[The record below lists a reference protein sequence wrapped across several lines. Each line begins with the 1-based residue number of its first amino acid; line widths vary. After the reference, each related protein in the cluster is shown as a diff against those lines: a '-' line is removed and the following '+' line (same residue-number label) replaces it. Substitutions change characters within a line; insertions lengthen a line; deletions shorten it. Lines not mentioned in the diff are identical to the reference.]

1 MARGSKRGAFAGK
14 VSFNSSQ
21 QKSKAANYG
30 HLLIPRGVPVYK
42 EEEGRVSLDILPYV
56 VTDDAHPDRN
66 VEHEVAVKGSLW
78 YRRPYKLHRNV
89 GADGKDKLVC
99 PTSVGKKCPICEYRQ
114 KLLNEG
120 ANWKDK
126 AIKELRASDRVLYY
140 VVPLG
145 ERKLDEVPHVWDISQ
160 FAFQEKLND
169 ELAED
174 ESYERFPDPDDGLTL
189 RVRFAE
195 EKIETNS
202 FVSVSRIDFEQRKH
216 KYGDDVIDKLASLDD
231 VLDVKDYKEIERLFF
246 EAGETD
252 ADDDDGDDRRPAG
265 RRSSVR
271 SRRDDDDD
279 DDDVPEKEESRRSAR
294 TSRDDDDGD
303 DGDGDDDDDQDK
315 PEEKKAEP
323 EKPTMRRRREPELE
337 DKKEPEPE
345 KDERAARR
353 AARAERD
360 KKADDGDKN
369 KCPHGHRFGVDTDK
383 KDECDSCKVWENC
396 LDALE
401 KREAA
406 D

>member
-1 MARGSKRGAFAGK
+1 MARGSNRRGAFAGK

-66 VEHEVAVKGSLW
+66 AEHEVAIEGSLW

-114 KLLNEG
+114 KLLNDG
-120 ANWKDK
+120 GNWKDK
-126 AIKELRASDRVLYY
+126 AIKQLRASDRVLYY

-189 RVRFAE
+189 RIRFAE

-252 ADDDDGDDRRPAG
+252 ADDDDDDDDDRRPAG
-265 RRSSVR
+265 RSSVR

-279 DDDVPEKEESRRSAR
+279 DDDA
-294 TSRDDDDGD
+294 
-303 DGDGDDDDDQDK
+303 DDDDQDE
-315 PEEKKAEP
+315 PEEKRAEP
-323 EKPTMRRRREPELE
+323 EKPTMRRRREPEPE
-337 DKKEPEPE
+337 DKKESEPEPE
-345 KDERAARR
+345 KDDRAARR
-353 AARAERD
+353 AARAARD
-360 KKADDGDKN
+360 KGADDGP

-383 KDECDSCKVWENC
+383 KDECDTICKVWEQC

>member
-1 MARGSKRGAFAGK
+1 MARGSRSGAFKGK

-42 EEEGRVSLDILPYV
+42 EEKGSVSLDILPYV

-66 VEHEVAVKGSLW
+66 AEHEVAIEGSLW
-78 YRRPYKLHRNV
+78 YRRPYKIHRNV
-89 GADGKDKLVC
+89 GADGVRVVC
-99 PTSVGKKCPICEYRQ
+99 PTSVGKKCPICAYRQ

-174 ESYERFPDPDDGLTL
+174 ESFERFPDPENGLTL
-189 RVRFAE
+189 RIRFAE

-252 ADDDDGDDRRPAG
+252 ADDDDDDDRRPAG

-279 DDDVPEKEESRRSAR
+279 DDEPEKEETRRSAR
-294 TSRDDDDGD
+294 TSRDDDD
-303 DGDGDDDDDQDK
+303 DDQDE

-323 EKPTMRRRREPELE
+323 EKPTMRRRREPEP

-353 AARAERD
+353 AARAEREN
-360 KKADDGDKN
+360 KADGDKD

-383 KDECDSCKVWENC
+383 KDECDSCRSWEIC